1 MWRPDSRSAQSLP
14 YPSRAT
20 LLFRSVWPYIP
31 DRLLRLV
38 KYIPTKDHIH
48 FRRTLDTIES
58 YSKVLVHEKTKAV
71 FGDTD
76 SVSEK
81 QDLMSIIGKLR
92 HCCATKADLTA
103 QHSVRANTS
112 EDPEHRLSDEEM
124 ISQMATFLLQGEQVI
139 QVYPSL
145 CGRVN

>member
-1 MWRPDSRSAQSLP
+1 M
-14 YPSRAT
+14 
-20 LLFRSVWPYIP
+20 
-31 DRLLRLV
+31 
-38 KYIPTKDHIH
+38 KYIPTKDHVH

-92 HCCATKADLTA
+92 HCCATKAYLTA

-145 CGRVN
+145 CVRVN